1 MIMGGCLRR
10 ILTLALLLVLLAAAW
25 LYRDR
30 LREAWHAF
38 RGTQPEVLLPTP
50 ELAERAAARLDSL
63 ERGQLDRIALSE
75 VELQSLLQY
84 RVAGLLPAFVDRPT
98 VELEGDRLRLRGH
111 VPVDKLPS
119 VGELGDASAF
129 LPDTSELT
137 ITGKLLPLEGGRVA
151 IAVDEVTAARI
162 PLPRRLFPGALRRLG
177 RTDEPGLPG
186 DAVAVR
192 LPFGASAAYVR
203 NDSLVLLRQAARR

>member
-1 MIMGGCLRR
+1 MIMGGCFRR
-10 ILTLALLLVLLAAAW
+10 IASLVVLLLLLAAAW
-25 LYRDR
+25 LFRDR
-30 LREAWHAF
+30 LREAWQDF
-38 RGTQPEVLLPTP
+38 RGTREVALQPTP
-50 ELAERAAARLDSL
+50 ELAERAVARLDSL
-63 ERGQLDRIALSE
+63 ERGQADRIALSE

-84 RVAGLLPAFVDRPT
+84 RFAGLLPAFVERPT
-98 VELEGDRLRLRGH
+98 VELDDDRLRLRGR

-137 ITGKLLPLEGGRVA
+137 LTGKLLPLDSGRVA
-151 IAVDEVTAARI
+151 IAVDQVTAARV

-177 RTDEPGLPG
+177 RTDEPGLPD

-192 LPFGASAAYVR
+192 LPLGASAAYVR
-203 NDSLVLLRQAARR
+203 NDSLVLLRRAAQR